1 MAINFPDTPSTGDTH
16 TVGSV
21 TWEWD
26 GATWKSQGTQ
36 EVLSAASPLSYDGG
50 TKNLTIDLSSY
61 YTSAQADT
69 AISTAVSNLV
79 DSAPATLDTLNE
91 LAAALGD
98 DANFATTVTNS
109 LASKKN
115 EVSQAVS
122 SNITLQAGYRYFVD
136 TTTARTLTLPA
147 TPSLGDEVQIFDAS
161 FSAAT
166 NNITVNRNGEEINN
180 TADDALL
187 DVDGVAAVFVYTGS
201 SSGWRMG

>member
-1 MAINFPDTPSTGDTH
+1 MAINFPDSPTTGDTH

-26 GATWKSQGTQ
+26 GSTWKSQGTQ
-36 EVLSAASPLSYDGG
+36 EVLSATSPLSYDGD
-50 TKNLTIDLSSY
+50 TKVVSVDLGSY
-61 YTSAQADT
+61 YTSTETDT
-69 AISTAVSNLV
+69 AIST
-79 DSAPATLDTLNE
+79 
-91 LAAALGD
+91 
-98 DANFATTVTNS
+98 S
-109 LASKKN
+109 LAGKKD

-122 SNITLQAGYRYFVD
+122 SDIALQAGYRYFVD